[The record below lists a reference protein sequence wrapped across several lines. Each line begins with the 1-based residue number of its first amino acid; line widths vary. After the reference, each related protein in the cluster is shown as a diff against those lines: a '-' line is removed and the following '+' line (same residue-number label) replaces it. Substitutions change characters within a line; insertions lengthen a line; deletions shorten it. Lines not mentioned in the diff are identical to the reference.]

1 METLKPHVHNGT
13 DSQKLVF
20 KDAMESKL
28 DFATDVENAPQS
40 AVTPVSG
47 TASGTYGATEQGMIN
62 ANKDSLNDLITK
74 LQALGILE

>member
-1 METLKPHVHNGT
+1 METLKPHVHNGS

-20 KDAMESKL
+20 KDAI
-28 DFATDVENAPQS
+28 ENAPQS

-47 TASGTYGATEQGMIN
+47 TAGATYTATERAIIN
-62 ANKDSLNDLITK
+62 DTTTALNDLITK

>member
-1 METLKPHVHNGT
+1 METLKPHVHNGS

-47 TASGTYGATEQGMIN
+47 TAGATYTSTERAIIN
-62 ANKDSLNDLITK
+62 DTTTALNDLITK